1 MYKDAHDYYR
11 SCDACERTWGLATQ
25 SLAKIVTSFPKESFM
40 KWGFDFVGPIKLAWR
55 YTRNKYIIVAIDY
68 ATKWVETRALR
79 TNTLVVTSINL
90 YACILTKFGCPLIIV
105 TNQGVHFINDAI
117 KYLIDH
123 SLMKHVSSTTY
134 SPYGNGQAKSTNKVL
149 RTLSTKLVN
158 ESKTNW
164 DEHLSTMLFS
174 YIFAYKVITRYTPY

>member
-1 MYKDAHDYYR
+1 M
-11 SCDACERTWGLATQ
+11 
-25 SLAKIVTSFPKESFM
+25 
-40 KWGFDFVGPIKLAWR
+40 
-55 YTRNKYIIVAIDY
+55 
-68 ATKWVETRALR
+68 ETRALR